1 MRDKEEM
8 MSLFEEFENSLDV
21 AENNSSISAPRKKEN
36 IKKQQIKTTI
46 TKPKTSKETPKKFK
60 EKKGFFAQAR
70 KEMQALKRIEAE
82 VKAEQE
88 ALKSKIE
95 PEEVLPKKNVSPKET
110 IADKYEKA
118 AEEARKRVEAEKAQ
132 KEKRQLEKE
141 ALKEEKKKVAE
152 QARQKKAEDKKV
164 KVESNRQQREKKA
177 EERRFNRKFKK
188 TDKAVR
194 KMAKKEAKQAKKQA
208 KRITE
213 PKKRNIF
220 NRLGNII
227 NLNQHEYDIYKEDI
241 KAYKKGKLSE
251 EHIKLE
257 WEEIQDYEDAKSDI
271 KLRAAWGAFK
281 LALAGLG
288 LAAAV
293 NFGGQLLKSTYDW
306 GYGLTEGFWDD
317 TKRNIEENREQYE
330 LFHGEYLPNGEKKR
344 QLTAEE
350 YEQLTPEQ
358 KKYISYIPSIDA
370 ELAEDEDGNITV
382 TFPDNTNKKMTADA
396 TQEEDTKDLER

>member
-1 MRDKEEM
+1 M
-8 MSLFEEFENSLDV
+8 
-21 AENNSSISAPRKKEN
+21 
-36 IKKQQIKTTI
+36 
-46 TKPKTSKETPKKFK
+46 
-60 EKKGFFAQAR
+60 
-70 KEMQALKRIEAE
+70 
-82 VKAEQE
+82 
-88 ALKSKIE
+88 
-95 PEEVLPKKNVSPKET
+95 
-110 IADKYEKA
+110 
-118 AEEARKRVEAEKAQ
+118 EAEKAQ

-141 ALKEEKKKVAE
+141 ALQEEKKKVAE
-152 QARQKKAEDKKV
+152 QVRQKKAEDKKV
-164 KVESNRQQREKKA
+164 KAETNRQQREKKT

-194 KMAKKEAKQAKKQA
+194 KMVNKEAKKAKKQA

-227 NLNQHEYDIYKEDI
+227 NLNQHEYDIYKQDI
-241 KAYKKGKLSE
+241 KDYKKGRLSE

-271 KLRAAWGAFK
+271 KLRAAWGTFK

-288 LAAAV
+288 LFAAV
-293 NFGGQLLKSTYDW
+293 NFGGQLLKAAYDW
-306 GYGLTEGFWDD
+306 GYGFTDGFWDD
-317 TKRNIEENREQYE
+317 TKKNIEENREQYE

-358 KKYISYIPSIDA
+358 KKYISYIPSIGA
-370 ELAEDEDGNITV
+370 ELTEDDDGNITV
-382 TFPDNTNKKMTADA
+382 TLPDNTNKMTADA
-396 TQEEDTKDLER
+396 TREEDTKDLER